1 MKFNSDLQLQNCKN
15 LKYLPEDLNV
25 RGSLYLGYCKNL
37 NSLPEGLYV
46 GGLLDLSNTL
56 LTSLPKGLKVWT
68 TLYIR
73 NTPLEKFSDEELK
86 EMVYPGFIK
95 GKISRL

>member
-1 MKFNSDLQLQNCKN
+1 
-15 LKYLPEDLNV
+15 
-25 RGSLYLGYCKNL
+25 
-37 NSLPEGLYV
+37 
-46 GGLLDLSNTL
+46 LDLSNTL

-95 GKISRL
+95 GKIER